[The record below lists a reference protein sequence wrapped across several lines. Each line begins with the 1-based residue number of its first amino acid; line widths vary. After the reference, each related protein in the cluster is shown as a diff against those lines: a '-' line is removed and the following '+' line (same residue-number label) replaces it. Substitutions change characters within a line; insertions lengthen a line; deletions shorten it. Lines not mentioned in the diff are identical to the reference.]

1 MTQSNSSKLNI
12 VTVSDTE
19 FQMSRTF
26 NAPRELVFRAITEPE
41 LLTRWWGWRKSTT
54 VIEKLEL
61 RPGGSYRILSVA
73 EDGTE
78 YAFRGEIREVTP
90 PSRFVWTFEFEGMP
104 GHICEDAHTLE
115 EQDGKTTVTTH
126 STFATK
132 EDRDGMLE
140 SMEDGAAE
148 SYDRLEELLVD
159 LQKS

>member
-1 MTQSNSSKLNI
+1 MTQSNSSKLNL
-12 VTVSDTE
+12 VLVSDTE
-19 FQMSRTF
+19 FEMSRAF
-26 NAPRELVFRAITEPE
+26 DAPRELVFRAFTEPE
-41 LLTRWWGWRKSTT
+41 LLARWWGSRKSTT

-61 RPGGSYRILSVA
+61 RPGGSYRILSIA

-115 EQDGKTTVTTH
+115 EHDGKTTVTTH
-126 STFATK
+126 STFASK

-140 SMEDGAAE
+140 TGMEEGAVE
-148 SYDRLEELLVD
+148 SYDRLEELLET
-159 LQKS
+159 LK

>member
-1 MTQSNSSKLNI
+1 MTQSNASKLNI
-12 VTVSDTE
+12 VIVSDTE
-19 FQMSRTF
+19 FEMSRTF

-41 LLTRWWGWRKSTT
+41 LLSRWWGSRKSTT

-61 RPGGSYRILSVA
+61 RPGGSYRILSVD

-115 EQDGKTTVTTH
+115 ERDGKTTITTH
-126 STFATK
+126 TTFASK
-132 EDRDGMLE
+132 ADRDGMLE
-140 SMEDGAAE
+140 TGMEEGAVE
-148 SYDRLEELLVD
+148 SYDRLEELLET
-159 LQKS
+159 LK